1 MTKYRYMKSF
11 HAAVIIFVLL
21 FSTKNTIAQN
31 TTIVAPVKNQQ
42 TELNAH
48 IQEGLSED
56 GVISVYDPNLDIT
69 LIYVKH
75 GSFMMGANSGDQFAY
90 RNAMPAHKVTITKD
104 YCIGETEVTQKLWK
118 KIMGTNPSYFK
129 GDDLPVANV
138 TYDEVLLFIKRINEK
153 YVLDKS
159 RPYRLPTEAEWE
171 YAARGGH
178 KMTNTIFAGS
188 NNINEVA
195 SDESLATYS
204 TNPPKKYKPNELGIY
219 DMSGNVAEL
228 TADWYSSY
236 KGEHQI
242 DPKVLNKDEAGGE
255 GHVYRGGIN
264 AANKQNCTVYYR
276 MDFFS
281 KREYYIGFRL
291 CRDYK

>member
-1 MTKYRYMKSF
+1 MQYKFRYMKSF
-11 HAAVIIFVLL
+11 HVAVVIFVFL
-21 FSTKNTIAQN
+21 FSTRNAIAQN
-31 TTIVAPVKNQQ
+31 TTIVSPVKNQQ
-42 TELNAH
+42 TESNAH
-48 IQEGLSED
+48 FAEEG
-56 GVISVYDPNLDIT
+56 VTSVYDPNLDIT

-75 GSFMMGANSGDQFAY
+75 GSFMMGANVDDQYAY

-138 TYDEVLLFIKRINEK
+138 TYEEVLLFIKKINEK

-188 NNINEVA
+188 NNINEVV
-195 SDESLATYS
+195 SDESLVTYS

-242 DPKVLNKDEAGGE
+242 DPKVLNKDDAAGE